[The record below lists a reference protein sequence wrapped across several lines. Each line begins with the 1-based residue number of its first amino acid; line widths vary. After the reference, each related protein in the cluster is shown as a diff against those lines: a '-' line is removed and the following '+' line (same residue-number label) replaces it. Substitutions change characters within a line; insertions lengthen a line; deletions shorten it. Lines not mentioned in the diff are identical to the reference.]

1 MQNLEHEELL
11 LKITENESKVTIN
24 WLGKSRLPDPSEVLD
39 PYLQGLAEELRGKEV
54 VCDFTTLEFMNS
66 STVPSILDFT
76 ELLDENGIKT
86 TIYFDS
92 SLEWQNAS
100 FGALNVLIM
109 DMENVDIISK

>member
-1 MQNLEHEELL
+1 MQNLEHEELKL
-11 LKITENESKVTIN
+11 NITENESKVTIN
-24 WLGKSRLPDPSEVLD
+24 WLGKSRMQDPGEILD
-39 PYLQGLAEELRGKEV
+39 PYLEELAEQLKGKEV

-76 ELLDENGIKT
+76 EMLDEYGIKT

-109 DMENVDIISK
+109 DMDNVDIISK

>member
-1 MQNLEHEELL
+1 MQNLEHEELI
-11 LKITENESKVTIN
+11 LKITEIESKVTIN
-24 WLGKSRLPDPSEVLD
+24 WLGKSRTQDPGEILD
-39 PYLQGLAEELRGKEV
+39 PYLQDLADELKGKEV

-92 SLEWQNAS
+92 TLEWQNAS